1 MLSIIIF
8 DICMWKQRDDREMKK
23 AIFRPKMLFFELRR
37 LADDISPPAQDL
49 FFELRRLAAD
59 TYPLFS
65 LDFAS
70 KLRII
75 YVFFVKIC
83 LIKNF
88 LLSLHPK
95 WVHQRS
101 ARIHMY
107 SFQESIYA
115 ETICPVGNKRLW
127 VRGFFTYWKAFIDA
141 LLLTNKK
148 LRTLFTIPVRNKV
161 TNRCL
166 RVWHSYIPCRS
177 LAGVSSYRRRFLYSL
192 FDWMG

>member
-1 MLSIIIF
+1 
-8 DICMWKQRDDREMKK
+8 MKK

-37 LADDISPPAQDL
+37 LADDISPPAQDLFFALRRLVDDIPTLAQDL

-107 SFQESIYA
+107 SYQESIYA
-115 ETICPVGNKRLW
+115 ETICPVGHKRLW
-127 VRGFFTYWKAFIDA
+127 VRGFFTY
-141 LLLTNKK
+141 
-148 LRTLFTIPVRNKV
+148 
-161 TNRCL
+161 
-166 RVWHSYIPCRS
+166 
-177 LAGVSSYRRRFLYSL
+177 
-192 FDWMG
+192 

>member
-1 MLSIIIF
+1 MTER
-8 DICMWKQRDDREMKK
+8 WPRDDREMKK
-23 AIFRPKMLFFELRR
+23 AIFRPKMLFFVFRRLIADILTLAPSLFFVLRR
-37 LADDISPPAQDL
+37 LI
-49 FFELRRLAAD
+49 AD

-88 LLSLHPK
+88 LLSLHPIWCIRRK
-95 WVHQRS
+95 D
-101 ARIHMY
+101 ARVVY

-115 ETICPVGNKRLW
+115 ETICPVGHKRLW

-141 LLLTNKK
+141 LLLAHKK
-148 LRTLFTIPVRNKV
+148 LSTLFYNTSQRQSN
-161 TNRCL
+161 NRCL

-177 LAGVSSYRRRFLYSL
+177 WQVCRHIGVGFFVVYY
-192 FDWMG
+192 W

>member
-1 MLSIIIF
+1 
-8 DICMWKQRDDREMKK
+8 
-23 AIFRPKMLFFELRR
+23 MLFFVLRR
-37 LADDISPPAQDL
+37 LI
-49 FFELRRLAAD
+49 AD

-83 LIKNF
+83 LFKNF

-101 ARIHMY
+101 ARTHMY

-115 ETICPVGNKRLW
+115 ETICPEGHKRLW
-127 VRGFFTYWKAFIDA
+127 VRGFFTY
-141 LLLTNKK
+141 
-148 LRTLFTIPVRNKV
+148 
-161 TNRCL
+161 
-166 RVWHSYIPCRS
+166 
-177 LAGVSSYRRRFLYSL
+177 
-192 FDWMG
+192 

>member
-1 MLSIIIF
+1 
-8 DICMWKQRDDREMKK
+8 MKK
-23 AIFRPKMLFFELRR
+23 AIFRPKMLFFVFRRLIADILTLAPSLFFVLRR
-37 LADDISPPAQDL
+37 LI
-49 FFELRRLAAD
+49 AD

-83 LIKNF
+83 LFKNF

-115 ETICPVGNKRLW
+115 ETICLVGHLDH
-127 VRGFFTYWKAFIDA
+127 VRVVE
-141 LLLTNKK
+141 
-148 LRTLFTIPVRNKV
+148 RHRHV
-161 TNRCL
+161 
-166 RVWHSYIPCRS
+166 
-177 LAGVSSYRRRFLYSL
+177 YRRRDSHDRTFPRY
-192 FDWMG
+192 FDPADGKTSTPE

>member
-1 MLSIIIF
+1 MSAFLY
-8 DICMWKQRDDREMKK
+8 
-23 AIFRPKMLFFELRR
+23 LFFVLRR
-37 LADDISPPAQDL
+37 LI
-49 FFELRRLAAD
+49 AD

-88 LLSLHPK
+88 LLSLHPI

-107 SFQESIYA
+107 SYRGSDLRRSPSQE
-115 ETICPVGNKRLW
+115 R
-127 VRGFFTYWKAFIDA
+127 VRGIHLHIEKAFIDA
-141 LLLTNKK
+141 LLLAPKK
-148 LRTLFTIPVRNKV
+148 LSTLFSQFIVKNKV
-161 TNRCL
+161 TIDAYGYDFRTCPAVL
-166 RVWHSYIPCRS
+166 
-177 LAGVSSYRRRFLYSL
+177 GRRAVISA
-192 FDWMG
+192 